1 MTLSR
6 LRGCLPLV
14 GTALFLAMPASA
26 LANAMPGALAEM
38 AGTLWSNIE
47 GKLPSDDADTPNA
60 RAAIAR
66 AEKIFKDMRIRVFPK
81 TPPSVPDAGPRLAK
95 AFGLDWESPTARREI
110 ARLLAMPADEAEKR
124 LSKSLEGDVLSNAV
138 AELSRIKGADAAKTS
153 WSQKMETG
161 EVVTV
166 TWRPETNRFDMEV
179 YDGSEGERFQTLVSA
194 RVDTTL
200 DEETGALTTALR
212 LDDNP
217 VAVLTE
223 ADFIE
228 ISRSIWGE
236 WTDTSG
242 WIWTI
247 APRDENDREAGDV
260 APTPAELGDE
270 IARLKARRTEI
281 ENAKEFVWF
290 DPSTDQVVRQESFRR
305 LPEPWEFRGE
315 QPLIADAADQIA
327 ALTSRI
333 EELER
338 SLSGAD
344 QLPVEAND
352 PIAYDDSVEQGALS
366 VSLLTTLPDGH
377 SYDWPDATFDGR
389 TLRARRTATDVRDSF
404 DPVLPAGIVAELV
417 ASWSPPTW
425 IIVDAKIDAASR
437 KLTLEGEYW
446 GLHVTYSGGFM
457 GMGSPS
463 VSSIHTPFA
472 TALNMSSDGETVAYK
487 SDWGAAD
494 SAFP

>member
-1 MTLSR
+1 M
-6 LRGCLPLV
+6 V
-14 GTALFLAMPASA
+14 GTAILLAAPAPA
-26 LANAMPGALAEM
+26 LANAMPGALAKM
-38 AGTLWSNIE
+38 AGTLWNDID
-47 GKLPSDDADTPNA
+47 GRLPSGSADSPNA
-60 RAAIAR
+60 RTAITR
-66 AEKIFKDMRIRVFPK
+66 AEQIFKDMRIRVFPK
-81 TPPSVPDAGPRLAK
+81 TPPSVPDAGPRLAD
-95 AFGLDWESPTARREI
+95 AFGLDWENPADRDDI
-110 ARLLAMPADEAEKR
+110 ARLLAMPADEAEKE
-124 LSKSLEGDVLSNAV
+124 LSESLEGDALSNAIAV
-138 AELSRIKGADAAKTS
+138 LSRIKGADAAQTS
-153 WSQKMETG
+153 WSQTTETG
-161 EVVTV
+161 EIVTV

-179 YDGSEGERFQTLVSA
+179 YDGSEGERFQTLLSA
-194 RVDTTL
+194 RVETAL

-212 LDDNP
+212 LDDDP
-217 VAVLTE
+217 VSVLTE
-223 ADFIE
+223 ADFVE

-236 WTDTSG
+236 WTDDGG
-242 WIWTI
+242 WVWTI
-247 APRDENDREAGDV
+247 APRQESDRNAGEV
-260 APTPAELGDE
+260 PPTPAELRDE

-281 ENAKEFVWF
+281 QNAKEFVWF
-290 DPSTDQVVRQESFRR
+290 DPSTDQVVRQDSFRR

-315 QPLIADAADQIA
+315 QPLIADADDQVA
-327 ALTSRI
+327 ALTTEI
-333 EELER
+333 EDLER

-344 QLPVEAND
+344 QLPVEADD
-352 PIAYDDSVEQGALS
+352 PIAYDDSVERGAVA

-425 IIVDAKIDAASR
+425 IIVDAKIDTASR

-472 TALNMSSDGETVAYK
+472 TPLNMTGNGDAVAYK